1 MTWFSLPTV
10 RPDNTD
16 PAPPFV
22 DLAGCN
28 AWLAAQP
35 LANAPLMQGELGDAL
50 EAINTWPIPARTR
63 YKVLD
68 ALRKA
73 IFAVDT
79 ESAKR
84 FEHRPLPLTAIEQL
98 AFDNSCRIWRQL
110 AIGYLHCLR
119 ACLDGD
125 ASIAEHGAKVAHR
138 VLTTL
143 RCEQIARYRAGAAVP
158 GNWWRLLHAAY
169 AAAEQMDVLREDIA
183 DRLFAETRE
192 SSATGQYA
200 MAVLTHLA
208 RPYELSR
215 SQFAA
220 TLRWLARWR
229 ELAAPHA
236 DAESARYARH
246 VTIDLSS
253 DAPVHAGVGA
263 PAMARWLPLDG
274 VLGKLKNR
282 LKGLKEG
289 QSPEDLKLGS
299 GISTEACIGLLQYLH
314 SALQGTPQGLPEDR
328 SGKPVGVSPTVETAY
343 RLLGGKALTAP
354 GEPSAISN
362 RRVAEQIAIFGRA
375 SREEENT
382 FVPEGWRLLQAT
394 ASDLLLVRPAEL
406 EGERIALRALMAVQL
421 DDQQAPVIV
430 ITRSLTTTESGDLI
444 VAARIQAANGT
455 AMLATGREKVT
466 TKVTPQPTVFVPAN
480 PALEKPASLFIAAG
494 VMSRLIRLDT
504 GELPG
509 GLKPGNPIDRGSN
522 YERLA
527 CS

>member
-1 MTWFSLPTV
+1 
-10 RPDNTD
+10 
-16 PAPPFV
+16 
-22 DLAGCN
+22 
-28 AWLAAQP
+28 
-35 LANAPLMQGELGDAL
+35 
-50 EAINTWPIPARTR
+50 
-63 YKVLD
+63 
-68 ALRKA
+68 
-73 IFAVDT
+73 
-79 ESAKR
+79 
-84 FEHRPLPLTAIEQL
+84 
-98 AFDNSCRIWRQL
+98 
-110 AIGYLHCLR
+110 
-119 ACLDGD
+119 
-125 ASIAEHGAKVAHR
+125 
-138 VLTTL
+138 
-143 RCEQIARYRAGAAVP
+143 
-158 GNWWRLLHAAY
+158 
-169 AAAEQMDVLREDIA
+169 
-183 DRLFAETRE
+183 
-192 SSATGQYA
+192 
-200 MAVLTHLA
+200 
-208 RPYELSR
+208 
-215 SQFAA
+215 
-220 TLRWLARWR
+220 
-229 ELAAPHA
+229 
-236 DAESARYARH
+236 
-246 VTIDLSS
+246 
-253 DAPVHAGVGA
+253 
-263 PAMARWLPLDG
+263 MARWLPHDG

-466 TKVTPQPTVFVPAN
+466 NKVTPQPTVFVPAN